1 MFYKGYLRVIR
12 RNDLCALSACIVT
25 KIKLGKNQYFL
36 LAIIDLQVKLQMNW
50 RTIVK
55 IST

>member
-12 RNDLCALSACIVT
+12 RNDLCALSECIVT
-25 KIKLGKNQYFL
+25 EIKLGKNQYLL